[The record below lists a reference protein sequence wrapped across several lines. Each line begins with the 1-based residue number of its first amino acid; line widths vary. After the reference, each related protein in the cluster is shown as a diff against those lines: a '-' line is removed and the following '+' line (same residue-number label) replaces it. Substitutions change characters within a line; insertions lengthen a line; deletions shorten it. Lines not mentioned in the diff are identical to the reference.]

1 MLRVTYCSLAGLG
14 PTPREEMHALCYKSG
29 QEPMAGELPEPKGEF
44 TAIILL
50 NGHSTELSSK
60 PVFFLPMYQCSS
72 YQIREVSLCNGR

>member
-1 MLRVTYCSLAGLG
+1 MLQVTYCSLAGLG

-29 QEPMAGELPEPKGEF
+29 QEPMAGELPEPKGEL

-60 PVFFLPMYQCSS
+60 LVSS
-72 YQIREVSLCNGR
+72 YPCISAVFIPN